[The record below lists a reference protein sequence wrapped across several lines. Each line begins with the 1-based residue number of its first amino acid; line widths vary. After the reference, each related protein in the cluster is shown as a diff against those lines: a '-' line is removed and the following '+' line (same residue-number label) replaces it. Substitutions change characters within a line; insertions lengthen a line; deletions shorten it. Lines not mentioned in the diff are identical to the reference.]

1 MTLHSV
7 RFYMPHVGRKRMTE
21 ERNQTGYPSIDKP
34 WLKYYS
40 DDAIN
45 KPLPECTIY
54 EYMWENNKDYPKDT
68 ALVYFNRKI
77 SYGELFANIEKTAK
91 AFTALGVK
99 PHDIVTVA
107 LPSIPE
113 ALYCLYA
120 LNRLG
125 AVANMIHPLAGKD
138 ETIFYLNE
146 VKSQVAVLFDRTYE
160 TIADDLGKTSVQHAI
175 VASPADSLPA
185 PLKIAYN
192 LKVKKPALDGSVSIN
207 WKTFIHGGKG
217 VDANIVKK
225 DCHEM
230 AILSH
235 TGGTTGNPK
244 GCMITDCNINAEIWQ
259 IGSSMNPHRQECM
272 MVVLPPFV
280 NYSLTNGM
288 LEPLAFGMKLVLI
301 PKYEPLEFADY
312 VEKHKVNHVNTIPA
326 YCEAMLQIP
335 DIEKKDLSSLM
346 NVFYGGEG
354 MTEEAE
360 NSVNLLLKKCGCNF
374 ALKKGLGMTEVTSAA
389 TVTFDNVNDF
399 ESVGVPLPK
408 MNCKIVQPDTFD
420 EVTYGEQGEVC
431 FYGPTLMLG
440 YYEHKQETDDL
451 LRVHPDGKR
460 WLHTGDLGYINE
472 DGVLFITGRIKRIIM
487 TKGLDG
493 QVTKMF
499 PDRIEKALYAHQAV
513 ELCCVI
519 GVPDEDR
526 INYPKAF
533 VVLKADYAESES
545 LTQEIISVC
554 QENLPGYMVPNE
566 IEYHSSLPRTER
578 GKIDYRALEEMAQKA

>member
-1 MTLHSV
+1 
-7 RFYMPHVGRKRMTE
+7 
-21 ERNQTGYPSIDKP
+21 
-34 WLKYYS
+34 
-40 DDAIN
+40 
-45 KPLPECTIY
+45 
-54 EYMWENNKDYPKDT
+54 
-68 ALVYFNRKI
+68 
-77 SYGELFANIEKTAK
+77 
-91 AFTALGVK
+91 
-99 PHDIVTVA
+99 
-107 LPSIPE
+107 
-113 ALYCLYA
+113 
-120 LNRLG
+120 
-125 AVANMIHPLAGKD
+125 
-138 ETIFYLNE
+138 
-146 VKSQVAVLFDRTYE
+146 
-160 TIADDLGKTSVQHAI
+160 
-175 VASPADSLPA
+175 
-185 PLKIAYN
+185 
-192 LKVKKPALDGSVSIN
+192 
-207 WKTFIHGGKG
+207 
-217 VDANIVKK
+217 
-225 DCHEM
+225 
-230 AILSH
+230 
-235 TGGTTGNPK
+235 
-244 GCMITDCNINAEIWQ
+244 
-259 IGSSMNPHRQECM
+259 
-272 MVVLPPFV
+272 
-280 NYSLTNGM
+280 
-288 LEPLAFGMKLVLI
+288 
-301 PKYEPLEFADY
+301 
-312 VEKHKVNHVNTIPA
+312 
-326 YCEAMLQIP
+326 MLQIP

>member
-1 MTLHSV
+1 
-7 RFYMPHVGRKRMTE
+7 MTE
-21 ERNQTGYPSIDKP
+21 SNPLTGYPSIDKP

-40 DDAIN
+40 DEAIN
-45 KPLPECTIY
+45 KPVPECTIY
-54 EYMWENNKDYPKDT
+54 DFMWENNKDYPKDT

-77 SYGELFANIEKTAK
+77 SYGELFDNIEKTAK

-113 ALYCLYA
+113 ALYCIYA

-146 VKSQVAVLFDRTYE
+146 VKSRVAVLFDRTYE
-160 TIADDLGKTSVQHAI
+160 TIADDLGKTSVIHAI

-207 WKTFIHGGKG
+207 WKTFIRGGKG
-217 VDANIVKK
+217 VDAKTVKK

-259 IGSSMNPHRQECM
+259 IGMSMDPHRQECM

-399 ESVGVPLPK
+399 ESVGVPLSK

-440 YYEHKQETDDL
+440 YYENKQETDDL